1 MSRIVDAMAGAHER
15 IARPQLC
22 SVVDEQHAPGG
33 VSRRDRPKSEV
44 TEAARVP
51 PIELDDLGR
60 GNPPP
65 FEVRSHPERRDESG
79 VAVLE
84 RDDRRIVEMVVVI
97 VGEHH
102 SGQSWQVA
110 ERERRGKPSL
120 RASEADR
127 PDALAPHWVG
137 EEAMSVDLE
146 QDRRVA
152 QPRYAY
158 PRGGWGRE
166 AAWFYGNRARRRRG
180 LHIGPARELVTDGRP
195 EIVHDRLWVLEVR
208 AFPLR
213 GVL

>member
-1 MSRIVDAMAGAHER
+1 MAGAHER

-51 PIELDDLGR
+51 PIELDDLRR

-65 FEVRSHPERRDESG
+65 FEVRSHPERRDENG

-102 SGQSWQVA
+102 SVQSRQGA
-110 ERERRGKPSL
+110 ERERRRTTP
-120 RASEADR
+120 
-127 PDALAPHWVG
+127 APAPPTPPPH
-137 EEAMSVDLE
+137 
-146 QDRRVA
+146 
-152 QPRYAY
+152 P
-158 PRGGWGRE
+158 
-166 AAWFYGNRARRRRG
+166 
-180 LHIGPARELVTDGRP
+180 PAP
-195 EIVHDRLWVLEVR
+195 PW
-208 AFPLR
+208 
-213 GVL
+213 

>member
-102 SGQSWQVA
+102 GVEGRQVA
-110 ERERRGKPSL
+110 ERAWRGEPS
-120 RASEADR
+120 
-127 PDALAPHWVG
+127 P
-137 EEAMSVDLE
+137 
-146 QDRRVA
+146 
-152 QPRYAY
+152 
-158 PRGGWGRE
+158 
-166 AAWFYGNRARRRRG
+166 
-180 LHIGPARELVTDGRP
+180 PARAADPPAPPPPPPAGAE
-195 EIVHDRLWVLEVR
+195 E
-208 AFPLR
+208 
-213 GVL
+213 